1 MEVSI
6 RKMRWKLFLL
16 GLFKIPI
23 IGFVRPKLVSIDNKE
38 IVISISLRKRTKNH
52 LNSMYFGA
60 LAVGADVAAGI
71 LAFYFSEKNNKKISL
86 AFKGMNAQFL
96 KRAESNIR
104 FICSEG
110 EMIEEMI
117 QMSINSGERQN
128 QSVKV
133 NAMNEHNEIV
143 AIFEM
148 VVSLKVL

>member
-1 MEVSI
+1 
-6 RKMRWKLFLL
+6 
-16 GLFKIPI
+16 
-23 IGFVRPKLVSIDNKE
+23 
-38 IVISISLRKRTKNH
+38 
-52 LNSMYFGA
+52 
-60 LAVGADVAAGI
+60 
-71 LAFYFSEKNNKKISL
+71 
-86 AFKGMNAQFL
+86 MNAQFL

-110 EMIEEMI
+110 EMIEEMV

-128 QSVKV
+128 QSVTV